1 MSLRLTGQA
10 CPVMSA
16 SRSRISRRH
25 RPQPAHPLALAEML
39 CLRPL
44 RPNRAAAQRAREVLM
59 RKRASLLSDQND
71 ALISGF
77 DYIPSY
83 RFDCLVTV

>member
-1 MSLRLTGQA
+1 MSLRLTGHA
-10 CPVMSA
+10 CLVMSA

-25 RPQPAHPLALAEML
+25 RPQPAQPLALTEML

-59 RKRASLLSDQND
+59 RKRASLLSEHVRKRRIN
-71 ALISGF
+71 LWL
-77 DYIPSY
+77 
-83 RFDCLVTV
+83 RLHTVVSF